1 MRIGMRVGFVAM
13 VLAFVGPMLAAA
25 QSIEGVWKGELKAGR
40 GFAVTI
46 KFAHAGSAWTG
57 ELGTEES
64 AEKRQVEA
72 ITVDKQAVR
81 FAMPALGAQ
90 FAGEMSLDGGSI
102 AGNWTQ
108 GAVST
113 PLTLSRDRAAEEVTT
128 ASDNLKPM
136 AKDAQPKFE
145 VATIKPSNPEN
156 QNQGFHLH
164 GEHLFSDNMTLKDML
179 TFGFAIHPSTVV
191 NLHGWMTTER
201 YDVDGRSD
209 TPGVPNLAQ
218 MQSVYKDLLL
228 TRFGLK
234 YHMEKK
240 EISVFVLE
248 RGNGPLKITQSLGD
262 PNGAPDTTETYHSS
276 ESITMR
282 ETNVAMKDFLLT
294 LNFYL
299 DRPSVDRTGLEGRYD
314 FVLTWAPNDLSED
327 ANATAK
333 VPNIFGALAELG
345 LKLHGAKESYDVM
358 VIDQVERPSAN

>member
-1 MRIGMRVGFVAM
+1 MRLWQRVGLLMLGVF
-13 VLAFVGPMLAAA
+13 LAGSLLTA
-25 QSIEGVWKGELKAGR
+25 QSLEGVWKGQLKAGR
-40 GFAVTI
+40 GFAVSI
-46 KFAHAGSAWTG
+46 KFAQKGSAWTG

-64 AEKRQVEA
+64 AEKRALEA
-72 ITVDKQAVR
+72 ISLDKNAVR
-81 FAMPALGAQ
+81 FAVPALGAQ
-90 FAGEMSLDGGSI
+90 FSGQLAADGESI

-108 GAVST
+108 SAVST
-113 PLTLSRDRAAEEVTT
+113 PLTLRRDRAAEEVTT

-136 AKDAQPKFE
+136 AKDALPKFE

-156 QNQGFHLH
+156 QHQGFHLQ
-164 GEHLFSDNMTLKDML
+164 GEHLFSDNMTLKEML
-179 TFGFAIHPSTVV
+179 IFGFGVNPSIIV

-209 TPGVPNLAQ
+209 TPGVPNFTQ
-218 MQSVYKDLLL
+218 MQNTYKDLLL

-248 RGNGPLKITQSLGD
+248 RGNGPLKITKSLGD
-262 PNGAPDTTETYHSS
+262 PNGAPDQTETNHTS

-282 ETNVAMKDFLLT
+282 VTNATMKDFLLT
-294 LNFYL
+294 LNYHL
-299 DRPSVDRTGLEGRYD
+299 DRPIADRTGLEGRYD

-327 ANATAK
+327 VNATSK
-333 VPNIFGALAELG
+333 VPNLFGALAELG
-345 LKLHGAKESYDVM
+345 LKLRGAKEPYDVM

>member
-1 MRIGMRVGFVAM
+1 MRMSVRWAVAM
-13 VLAFVGPMLAAA
+13 LVVAAPLLAAA
-25 QSIEGVWKGELKAGR
+25 QSLEGVWKGQLKAGR
-40 GFAVTI
+40 GFAVTV
-46 KFAHAGSAWTG
+46 KFAHAGSSWTG

-64 AEKRQVEA
+64 AEKRPLEA
-72 ITVDKQAVR
+72 ISFEKNAVR
-81 FAMPALGAQ
+81 FGVPALGAQ
-90 FAGEMSLDGGSI
+90 FSGQLAADGSSI
-102 AGNWTQ
+102 TGNWTQ

-113 PLTLSRDRAAEEVTT
+113 PLSLSRDKAAEEVTT
-128 ASDNLKPM
+128 ASDSLKPM
-136 AKDAQPKFE
+136 AKDALPKFE

-164 GEHLFSDNMTLKDML
+164 GQHLYSDNETLKDML
-179 TFGFAIHPSTVV
+179 IFGFAINPSTIV

-240 EISVFVLE
+240 EIPVFVLE
-248 RGNGPLKITQSLGD
+248 RGNGPLKITKSLGD
-262 PNGAPDTTETYHSS
+262 PNGVPDTTETNHAS
-276 ESITMR
+276 ESVTMR

-294 LNFYL
+294 LNYYL
-299 DRPSVDRTGLEGRYD
+299 DRPTIERTGLEGRYD

-345 LKLHGAKESYDVM
+345 LKLRGAKEPYDVM
-358 VIDQVERPSAN
+358 VIDHVERPSAN